1 MNRFLIFFFFK
12 FLTFLGIVGCS
23 DSFTANFVK
32 DVANEYKPSVG
43 KLRGWLKNEF
53 ENKIIFSG
61 YLKGKTWQNM
71 VPTEAMNKIFKMNKL
86 GNPNYTLVAYTK
98 SDNGVQLSFEA
109 DVNLAVALEK
119 LGNNL
124 KAGLSKFKLQRK

>member
-1 MNRFLIFFFFK
+1 MPENRPPNQMTSQIIRN
-12 FLTFLGIVGCS
+12 T
-23 DSFTANFVK
+23 
-32 DVANEYKPSVG
+32 
-43 KLRGWLKNEF
+43 KLRIVPSKIGQFRKIYGFPDFFDEGARLNFRQF
-53 ENKIIFSG
+53 ENKNIFSG

-86 GNPNYTLVAYTK
+86 GNPNYTLIAYTK
-98 SDNGVQLSFEA
+98 SDDGVQLSFEA
-109 DVNLAVALEK
+109 DDNLAVALEK

>member
-1 MNRFLIFFFFK
+1 M
-12 FLTFLGIVGCS
+12 

-32 DVANEYKPSVG
+32 DVANEFKTSKG
-43 KLRGWLKNEF
+43 KLRGLLKNEF
-53 ENKIIFSG
+53 ENKIVFSG

-86 GNPNYTLVAYTK
+86 GNPNYTLIAYTK
-98 SDNGVQLSFEA
+98 SDVGVQLSFEA
-109 DVNLAVALEK
+109 DENLAVALEK